1 MYNVKGNVMFF
12 LDYHYKYATLSLGV
26 N

>member
-1 MYNVKGNVMFF
+1 MCNIKGNVMFF